1 MKEFIRKYDDRIHG
15 VLSCFDRMLF
25 RGYLPIMSGWAMAQF
40 LDGFD
45 VNGSSLKPFLLQN
58 SERVKDHAIAM
69 AKKYERP
76 FQYLSSAIRK
86 EDNARELA
94 EHDGIEEGLVCI
106 SPFSNLAVPS
116 PSVSRREVPSSS
128 PLGASVC
135 ISISTSWTATSVSSM
150 CVFRL
155 GFPCRSRSIST
166 GTSGSH
172 GNSRPIASGIPST
185 TMSFSGSRTWSKRSG
200 SPIAL

>member
-1 MKEFIRKYDDRIHG
+1 MKEFIRKHDDHIHG

-45 VNGSSLKPFLLQN
+45 VNRSSLKPFLLQN

-94 EHDGIEEGLVCI
+94 EHDGIEEG
-106 SPFSNLAVPS
+106 
-116 PSVSRREVPSSS
+116 
-128 PLGASVC
+128 
-135 ISISTSWTATSVSSM
+135 
-150 CVFRL
+150 
-155 GFPCRSRSIST
+155 
-166 GTSGSH
+166 
-172 GNSRPIASGIPST
+172 
-185 TMSFSGSRTWSKRSG
+185 
-200 SPIAL
+200 

>member
-76 FQYLSSAIRK
+76 FQYLSSPIRK
-86 EDNARELA
+86 EDNAERTGGA
-94 EHDGIEEGLVCI
+94 RRHRGGV
-106 SPFSNLAVPS
+106 SPTSA
-116 PSVSRREVPSSS
+116 SSGQES
-128 PLGASVC
+128 Q
-135 ISISTSWTATSVSSM
+135 
-150 CVFRL
+150 
-155 GFPCRSRSIST
+155 
-166 GTSGSH
+166 
-172 GNSRPIASGIPST
+172 
-185 TMSFSGSRTWSKRSG
+185 
-200 SPIAL
+200 

>member
-69 AKKYERP
+69 AKKYGRP

-106 SPFSNLAVPS
+106 FSILEPCRTFSFRFHKGGPFVRSA
-116 PSVSRREVPSSS
+116 RRKC
-128 PLGASVC
+128 LHLYFYFMDRDFGL
-135 ISISTSWTATSVSSM
+135 SISLST
-150 CVFRL
+150 CEQH
-155 GFPCRSRSIST
+155 SRGDKS
-166 GTSGSH
+166 
-172 GNSRPIASGIPST
+172 
-185 TMSFSGSRTWSKRSG
+185 
-200 SPIAL
+200 

>member
-1 MKEFIRKYDDRIHG
+1 LTTRRYIRTLSLAGKGPLKFLARPHG

-25 RGYLPIMSGWAMAQF
+25 RGIMSGWAMAQF

-69 AKKYERP
+69 VRKYERP

-94 EHDGIEEGLVCI
+94 QDVRQIGTRSAGRIPKRQAPR
-106 SPFSNLAVPS
+106 SPGPAAGAS
-116 PSVSRREVPSSS
+116 PSTDAASWDFALSKGLPLPGGVFQNRRLE
-128 PLGASVC
+128 
-135 ISISTSWTATSVSSM
+135 
-150 CVFRL
+150 
-155 GFPCRSRSIST
+155 
-166 GTSGSH
+166 
-172 GNSRPIASGIPST
+172 GI
-185 TMSFSGSRTWSKRSG
+185 
-200 SPIAL
+200 